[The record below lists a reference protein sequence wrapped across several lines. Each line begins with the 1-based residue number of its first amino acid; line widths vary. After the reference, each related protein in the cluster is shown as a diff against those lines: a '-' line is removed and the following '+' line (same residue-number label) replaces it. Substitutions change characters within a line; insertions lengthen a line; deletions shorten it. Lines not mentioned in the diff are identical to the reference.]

1 MSNLTIIIP
10 AYNEESSLAQLLP
23 KVISFCDEKSFK
35 LIVVNDGSKD
45 ETQKV
50 LEKFSSHSCLTIIRN
65 KLNKGYGGAIKSAV
79 VSTDTPYCITID
91 ADGQHDLNDVEKLYN
106 EIKSSDADMVVGRR
120 NTGGSVY
127 RNVGR
132 SLIRSVAK
140 LLMPVHIH
148 DLNSGMKIYNTAL
161 AKQYLH
167 LCPNTMA
174 YSDVIAL
181 VFISQRHLVKEI
193 PITIHPRTAGK
204 STINTLTAFE
214 TVKQIINI
222 VMLFNPL
229 RIFFPLSVLFILAS
243 IAWGLPIVIAGRGVS
258 VGAML
263 GIVTGIFFF
272 FFGLIAEQLSWLRK
286 GNLTDK

>member
-1 MSNLTIIIP
+1 M
-10 AYNEESSLAQLLP
+10 
-23 KVISFCDEKSFK
+23 
-35 LIVVNDGSKD
+35 
-45 ETQKV
+45 
-50 LEKFSSHSCLTIIRN
+50 
-65 KLNKGYGGAIKSAV
+65 
-79 VSTDTPYCITID
+79 
-91 ADGQHDLNDVEKLYN
+91 
-106 EIKSSDADMVVGRR
+106 KSSDADMIVGRR
-120 NTGGSVY
+120 NTGGSAY
-127 RNVGR
+127 RNAGR
-132 SLIRSVAK
+132 SLIRFVAK

-181 VFISQRHLVKEI
+181 IFISQRHLVNEI
-193 PITIHPRTAGK
+193 PITIHPRTTGK
-204 STINTLTAFE
+204 STINTFTAIE

-229 RIFFPLSVLFILAS
+229 RIFFPISVLSILAS
-243 IAWGLPIVIAGRGVS
+243 IAWGLPIVMAGRGVS

-272 FFGLIAEQLSWLRK
+272 FFGLVAEHLSLIRK
-286 GNLTDK
+286 GKL

>member
-1 MSNLTIIIP
+1 M
-10 AYNEESSLAQLLP
+10 
-23 KVISFCDEKSFK
+23 
-35 LIVVNDGSKD
+35 IVGK
-45 ETQKV
+45 
-50 LEKFSSHSCLTIIRN
+50 
-65 KLNKGYGGAIKSAV
+65 
-79 VSTDTPYCITID
+79 
-91 ADGQHDLNDVEKLYN
+91 
-106 EIKSSDADMVVGRR
+106 R
-120 NTGGSVY
+120 NTGGSAY
-127 RNVGR
+127 RNAGR

-181 VFISQRHLVKEI
+181 IFISQRHQVKEI
-193 PITIHPRTAGK
+193 SITIHPRTAGK

-243 IAWGLPIVIAGRGVS
+243 IAWGLPIVLRGNGVS

-263 GIVTGIFFF
+263 GIITGIVFFF
-272 FFGLIAEQLSWLRK
+272 LGLMAEQLSLIRK
-286 GNLTDK
+286 NLKG